1 MFSRSR
7 NSTKLFFIICDA
19 SGRQKSK
26 MATHQQEILMFVSR
40 HLGFLTWPA
49 SHTVKTSFIEFYALE
64 NMGIAVG
71 NEQLYC
77 IPTEI

>member
-1 MFSRSR
+1 MM
-7 NSTKLFFIICDA
+7 LFFIMCDA

-26 MATHQQEILMFVSR
+26 MATHKQEILMFVNR

-49 SHTVKTSFIEFYALE
+49 SHTVKTSFIEFYDLQ

-71 NEQLYC
+71 IFRL
-77 IPTEI
+77 